1 LDSLLRYGLVAVLVA
16 LLLTPLGLP
25 IPEDISLLA
34 AGVLVRAGHGT
45 IQAAILVGFAGVL
58 GGDTIAWLM
67 GRHVGLQPT
76 GRLARFFGERHT
88 RRIRKFYDRFGPWT
102 VLICRQIPGLR
113 FPAFFFAGA
122 TDMRYR
128 RFIALDGAG
137 AVITVSLWLTIGWW
151 FGPKIEENLQT
162 VGQIRWI
169 VMGVG
174 FALAAAVLWK
184 WFGRPVRRSA
194 DPNADTSVPDDEPT
208 ESPEAPYLE
217 DGGRESKGR

>member
-45 IQAAILVGFAGVL
+45 IPLAILVGFAGVL
-58 GGDTIAWLM
+58 GGDSIAWTM
-67 GRHVGLQPT
+67 GRQIGLQPT
-76 GRLARFFGERHT
+76 GRLARFFGKRQT

-102 VLICRQIPGLR
+102 VLICRQLPGLR

-122 TDMRYR
+122 TGMRYR

-137 AVITVSLWLTIGWW
+137 AIVTVGLWLSIGWW
-151 FGPKIEENLQT
+151 FGPEIQENLQT

-169 VMGVG
+169 VMGLG
-174 FALAAAVLWK
+174 FAMAAAVLWK
-184 WFGRPVRRSA
+184 WFGRPVRRGDV
-194 DPNADTSVPDDEPT
+194 DPLGDTVVPDDENSS
-208 ESPEAPYLE
+208 ESSKSDDY
-217 DGGRESKGR
+217 RESNGR